1 MSTLKAD
8 TIQSTGGGVATLTK
22 QAAAKVFGGFNKDNS
37 TKLGVATDT
46 ITDQSLNVSTALD
59 SDVAKHTFNLTNAMS
74 NTQFTYLGGAT
85 ESNNTTCL
93 EEDSTASAII
103 SQTRD
108 ADSNA
113 TNDSIIGYCA
123 VFGDL
128 A

>member
-22 QAAAKVFGGFNKDNS
+22 QAAAKVFGGFNKDNN
-37 TKLGVATDT
+37 TKMGVATDT

-59 SDVAKHTFNLTNAMS
+59 SDTAKHTFNLTNAMS

-113 TNDSIIGYCA
+113 TNDSMIGYCA
-123 VFGDL
+123 IFGDL
-128 A
+128 T